1 MLGRKPTGTVVYVRE
16 KPIRTVVF
24 VREESI

>member
-1 MLGRKPTGTVVYVRE
+1 MLGRKPAETVVYVRE
-16 KPIRTVVF
+16 KPLRTVVF